1 MSVCRPEEC
10 QTVHSAQEEQRR
22 LQPAP
27 HLQTHR
33 AFTRNHINA
42 RHTPAPPQLAH
53 TGRTRGKW
61 FTLVGTGV
69 NQVELGVNWCEN
81 CWVTHHLVQGVSE
94 KAVLVQDEEAPL
106 PFLRRN
112 RERL

>member
-27 HLQTHR
+27 HLQTQR

-42 RHTPAPPQLAH
+42 RHTHSTATAGAH
-53 TGRTRGKW
+53 RANSWEMVYTGW
-61 FTLVGTGV
+61 H
-69 NQVELGVNWCEN
+69 WCER
-81 CWVTHHLVQGVSE
+81 S
-94 KAVLVQDEEAPL
+94 
-106 PFLRRN
+106 
-112 RERL
+112 